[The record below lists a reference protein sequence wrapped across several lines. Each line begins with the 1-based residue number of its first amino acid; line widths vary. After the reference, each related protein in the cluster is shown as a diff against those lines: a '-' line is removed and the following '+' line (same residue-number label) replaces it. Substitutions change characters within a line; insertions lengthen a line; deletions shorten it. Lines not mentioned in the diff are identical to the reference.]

1 MYVLD
6 FSIELKN
13 AEFSLTLLKSDST
26 TDALPAILKFLRTNK
41 GTLEVEP
48 VFGYRWVDW
57 TAQNLLKGT
66 LLKTF
71 FDNFPKLSQQQFFQ
85 RSLKNL

>member
-6 FSIELKN
+6 FSTELKN

-57 TAQNLLKGT
+57 TARNLLKGT

-71 FDNFPKLSQQQFFQ
+71 FNNFPKLS
-85 RSLKNL
+85 

>member
-6 FSIELKN
+6 FSRELKN

-26 TDALPAILKFLRTNK
+26 TDVLPAILKFLRTNK

-48 VFGYRWVDW
+48 DFGYRWVDW
-57 TAQNLLKGT
+57 TARNLLKET
-66 LLKTF
+66 LLKAF
-71 FDNFPKLSQQQFFQ
+71 FNNFPKLS
-85 RSLKNL
+85 

>member
-48 VFGYRWVDW
+48 DFGYRWVD
-57 TAQNLLKGT
+57 
-66 LLKTF
+66 
-71 FDNFPKLSQQQFFQ
+71 
-85 RSLKNL
+85 